1 MKNII
6 FIAPPAAGKGT
17 QSDLLVKKYGY
28 YHISTGDLL
37 REEVRKQSDIGVKI
51 QELMK
56 SGQLVS
62 DEIVSNLLKDTLE
75 SLDGP
80 FILDGY
86 PRDLNQIGIL
96 NNILKDINKSIDLV
110 IQLDVNY
117 DILVKRVTGRLS
129 CPKCSRSYHKY
140 NLKPKVE
147 WVCDDC
153 GSDLISR
160 TDDNEETFKNRY
172 QTYLDNT
179 EPILDYYNNL
189 EIVKVIRDNKSDVN
203 EVFAEIEKVIK

>member
-28 YHISTGDLL
+28 NHISTGDLL
-37 REEVRKQSDIGVKI
+37 REEVKKQTKIGVEI
-51 QELMK
+51 ENLMK

-62 DEIVSNLLKDTLE
+62 DEIVSNLLKTTLDE
-75 SLDGP
+75 IDGP

-86 PRDLNQIGIL
+86 PRDIKQISIL
-96 NNILKDINKSIDLV
+96 ENILKDINKSIDLV
-110 IQLDVNY
+110 IQLNVNY
-117 DILVKRVTGRLS
+117 DILVRRVTGRLS
-129 CPKCSRSYHKY
+129 CPKCSRSYHKD
-140 NLKPKVE
+140 NLKPLVE

-153 GSDLISR
+153 GSSLISR

-172 QTYLDNT
+172 QTYLDKT
-179 EPILDYYNNL
+179 QPILDYYNKL
-189 EIVKVIRDNKSDVN
+189 GMVKIIDDKKSDIK
-203 EVFAEIEKVIK
+203 EVFEEIEKVIQ

>member
-28 YHISTGDLL
+28 NHISTGDLL
-37 REEVRKQSDIGVKI
+37 REEVRKQTEIGVEI
-51 QELMK
+51 ENLMK

-62 DEIVSNLLKDTLE
+62 DDIVSKLLKTALQ
-75 SLDGP
+75 SIQGP

-86 PRDLNQIGIL
+86 PRDIKQISIL
-96 NNILKDINKSIDLV
+96 DDILKDINKSVDLV

-117 DILVKRVTGRLS
+117 DILFKRVTGRLS
-129 CPKCSRSYHKY
+129 CPKCSRSYHKD
-140 NLKPKVE
+140 NLKPLVE

-153 GSDLISR
+153 GSNLISR

-179 EPILDYYNNL
+179 EPILNYYNNL
-189 EIVKVIRDNKSDVN
+189 NMVMVIEDKKSDVR
-203 EVFAEIEKVIK
+203 EVFEEIEKVIM

>member
-28 YHISTGDLL
+28 NHISTGDLL
-37 REEVRKQSDIGVKI
+37 REEVRKQSEIGVEI
-51 QELMK
+51 DNLMK

-62 DEIVSNLLKDTLE
+62 DDIVSNLLKTALE
-75 SLDGP
+75 SSQGP

-86 PRDLNQIGIL
+86 PRDVKQISIL
-96 NNILKDINKSIDLV
+96 NNILNDINKSVDLV

-117 DILVKRVTGRLS
+117 DILVRRVTGRLS
-129 CPKCSRSYHKY
+129 CPKCSRSYHRD

-153 GSDLISR
+153 GSSLISR

-172 QTYLDNT
+172 KTYLDNM

-189 EIVKVIRDNKSDVN
+189 DMVKVIEDKRSDVN
-203 EVFAEIEKVIK
+203 EVFEEIEKVIL